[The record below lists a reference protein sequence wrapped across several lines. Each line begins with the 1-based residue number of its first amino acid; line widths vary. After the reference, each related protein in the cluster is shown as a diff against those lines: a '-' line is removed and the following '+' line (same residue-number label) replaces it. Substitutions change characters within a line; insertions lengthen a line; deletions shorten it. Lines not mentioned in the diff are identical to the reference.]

1 MVGIQFDMYQYYSIG
16 FGISTTALVFFF
28 PGNQYIRS
36 CCIRK
41 DLSRVCFA
49 DLLNFSKNPQ
59 APKGMEISLAMV
71 AMVAGKC
78 CSTRWVEGEV
88 AWVVGG
94 FLQILVYTLT
104 W

>member
-1 MVGIQFDMYQYYSIG
+1 MGDSNLICINTTAIA

-28 PGNQYIRS
+28 PGEAIYSILLCSVRTYP
-36 CCIRK
+36 
-41 DLSRVCFA
+41 RVFFA

-88 AWVVGG
+88 E
-94 FLQILVYTLT
+94 YTLT